1 LHVRGEYDYRDF
13 EADTTQAGMPSSIV
27 EGRRKDNAET
37 LRAQRHAEKRRE
49 KKRALALLRRA
60 SKEASAT
67 GIFRMG
73 PELLGVGAAL

>member
-1 LHVRGEYDYRDF
+1 
-13 EADTTQAGMPSSIV
+13 MPSSIV
-27 EGRRKDNAET
+27 EGRRKNNAET

-49 KKRALALLRRA
+49 KSAG
-60 SKEASAT
+60 KEASAT